1 MMKSS
6 ELEKKKVLVLGTA
19 KSGIAAATHL
29 VKAGAVVTVNDG
41 GTPSEND
48 VQTLESLK
56 VETLFGS
63 HPLSLLD
70 GTDLIVK
77 NPGIPYQI
85 PLLQKA
91 LELGIPVWTEVEL
104 AYRSTKA
111 DWVAITGSNGKTTTT
126 TLVHELLK
134 RGSKRVHLA
143 GNIGFP
149 AVEVAQQAEAGD
161 VIVIEL
167 SSFQLMGIESFRP
180 VSAAFLNLSP
190 AHLDY
195 HGDVTSYAAAKA
207 RIFSNMD
214 EAGRLVVNA
223 DDKEVMRLSETAAA
237 ERLTFS
243 RRQDA
248 YAHIENDMIFVGQT
262 EILPVREL
270 SLGGGHNLEN
280 VLAALTLIEPFGI
293 SLTAIQDVLR
303 TFGGVA
309 HRTEYIGEFAG
320 RKVYNDS
327 KATNNVATEAA
338 LSGFQSSIIWICGGL
353 ERGAD
358 LTPLKSAMTHVKHV
372 IGLGETGQRF
382 ADLAAEQQIA
392 STVTREMEEAVATAF
407 DVSKPGDII
416 LLSPA
421 SASWDQYKTYEE
433 RGEHFIRSV
442 QKVGGM
448 MK

>member
-19 KSGIAAATHL
+19 KSGIAAATYL

-41 GTPSEND
+41 GTPSKND

-56 VETLFGS
+56 VETIFGS

-223 DDKEVMRLSETAAA
+223 T
-237 ERLTFS
+237 T
-243 RRQDA
+243 RRSCA
-248 YAHIENDMIFVGQT
+248 
-262 EILPVREL
+262 
-270 SLGGGHNLEN
+270 
-280 VLAALTLIEPFGI
+280 
-293 SLTAIQDVLR
+293 
-303 TFGGVA
+303 
-309 HRTEYIGEFAG
+309 
-320 RKVYNDS
+320 
-327 KATNNVATEAA
+327 
-338 LSGFQSSIIWICGGL
+338 
-353 ERGAD
+353 
-358 LTPLKSAMTHVKHV
+358 
-372 IGLGETGQRF
+372 
-382 ADLAAEQQIA
+382 
-392 STVTREMEEAVATAF
+392 
-407 DVSKPGDII
+407 
-416 LLSPA
+416 
-421 SASWDQYKTYEE
+421 
-433 RGEHFIRSV
+433 
-442 QKVGGM
+442 
-448 MK
+448 